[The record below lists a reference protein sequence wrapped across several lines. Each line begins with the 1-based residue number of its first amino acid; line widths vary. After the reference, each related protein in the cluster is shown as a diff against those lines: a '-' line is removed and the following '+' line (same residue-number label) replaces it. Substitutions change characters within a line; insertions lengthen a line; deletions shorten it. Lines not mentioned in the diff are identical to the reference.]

1 LGPAGKVLA
10 TAVVLV
16 VGPWG
21 PVSVLTLMYGPFW
34 VFLCVLVLKEVW
46 RPRPIEPDA
55 PPTPA
60 ERFRRRHPILGA
72 RLDVRLMAAVGL
84 VLFGLSLM
92 AMGTGARFLMVGLGV
107 AAAFGFLLA
116 WLSGY

>member
-1 LGPAGKVLA
+1 
-10 TAVVLV
+10 
-16 VGPWG
+16 
-21 PVSVLTLMYGPFW
+21 
-34 VFLCVLVLKEVW
+34 
-46 RPRPIEPDA
+46 
-55 PPTPA
+55 
-60 ERFRRRHPILGA
+60 
-72 RLDVRLMAAVGL
+72 MAAVGL